1 MRANPVDT
9 DRDSS
14 LFAADR
20 RHHRQAAGFAAALDR
35 RNNRDL
41 PVRYPVR
48 REAPENALRPLSLR
62 LSWHCLSAV
71 ATVPADFGRCRR
83 DLVG

>member
-41 PVRYPVR
+41 PARYPVR
-48 REAPENALRPLSLR
+48 REAETPRPLNLR
-62 LSWHCLSAV
+62 LSWHCLSTV